1 MAVTAMGVRRLQDGE
16 LFYLVVDVIIEN
28 VNRNDQVPYDSQYFS
43 LQDSDGNWYYEAPE
57 FAPEPSLTAGLL
69 AQGDRERGN
78 VAFEITSEAR
88 GFVLTYD
95 LTSPGGDYEVIQIDL
110 GQ

>member
-1 MAVTAMGVRRLQDGE
+1 MAVTAMSIRRLQDGE

-28 VNRNDQVPYDSQYFS
+28 VNRNEQAPYDSVFFY
-43 LQDSDGNWYYEAPE
+43 LEDSDGNWYPESEPAPD
-57 FAPEPSLTAGLL
+57 PSLAAGTLTL
-69 AQGDRERGN
+69 GASDRGN
-78 VAFEITSEAR
+78 VAFEITRAAQ

-95 LTSPGGDYEVIQIDL
+95 PTDLDGDYEVIQIDL